1 MLTQGRAS
9 LEGNQYIIMCSVW
22 AAMAQNQ
29 ADWELDKVENRMVK
43 AGQADRGCTLAGK
56 GVEALATSWVSEPF
70 LMKLPCP
77 GMSSDR
83 QVVVCGGG
91 GGGWLFGFSLWRIH
105 CCIYGGQDS
114 GAASRPP
121 RSPSQIHPTWVPAAQ
136 MIFLK
141 CRYNHFISLL
151 KAVLGKQHGG

>member
-91 GGGWLFGFSLWRIH
+91 GRGLALWLLPVEDSLLHLRRAGLWGSLQASTLSLSNPPH
-105 CCIYGGQDS
+105 M
-114 GAASRPP
+114 GA
-121 RSPSQIHPTWVPAAQ
+121 RSPDDLPKV
-136 MIFLK
+136 
-141 CRYNHFISLL
+141 
-151 KAVLGKQHGG
+151 